1 MDALLYLANGL
12 NLLSYFVRDVLC
24 LRVFTTAAVTC
35 LALYFAGRP
44 EPLMEVVYW
53 NLLFVALNVG
63 QLAWIALQRYGPR
76 GPAVMPACQADPAA

>member
-24 LRVFTTAAVTC
+24 LRVFTTVAVTC

-53 NLLFVALNVG
+53 NLFFLLLNVFQIG
-63 QLAWIALQRYGPR
+63 RILLERRDSP
-76 GPAVMPACQADPAA
+76 VQAAMTETD